1 MWDHPQTEQILSV
14 RIAKIKGIPIR
25 LHFTLLIAFVLIT
38 WTVSVQLLPTIYP
51 RLSPAEYW
59 ISGTIGATILFISVL
74 LHELAHSVVALSYGL
89 KVHQIILFIFGGVS
103 DIEEKPGED
112 SSKDFR
118 KEFKIAIVGP
128 ATSFVI
134 AAALGVSWL
143 VLSSLITNGSSNTAA
158 SVVIADNNSSSFI
171 LMTTANIAKAVLRY
185 GTLINIL
192 LGVFNLI
199 PAFPL
204 DGGRVLR
211 ASLTRWKKNYDQ
223 ATKISVRIGIG
234 ISYGFIAFGFLTMI
248 SGSFTG
254 GIWILLIGWFLN
266 SGAQSYLQQY
276 EITSILSKVPLDSI
290 MNTSIVTVK
299 EDLTVDSLINERFNL
314 YSKDSFPVVTSHG
327 YLLGMVTFGDAWAVP
342 ESDRA
347 TTITRDIMIHKKNL
361 ILMDTNRRADE
372 ALLEMTR
379 KNMGKVFVCNE
390 EGILI
395 GLISKTDIM
404 KAAGVRKDYDE
415 TVTKFRGSK

>member
-1 MWDHPQTEQILSV
+1 MWGHLQTEQILSV
-14 RIAKIKGIPIR
+14 RIAKIRGIPIR
-25 LHFTLLIAFVLIT
+25 LHFTLLIAFILIT
-38 WTVSVQLLPTIYP
+38 WTVSIQLLPTIYP

-59 ISGTIGATILFISVL
+59 ISGIIGATILFISVL

-134 AAALGVSWL
+134 AAALGISWL
-143 VLSSLITNGSSNTAA
+143 VLSSLITNGSNNTAA
-158 SVVIADNNSSSFI
+158 SVVTANNYSGSFI

-211 ASLTRWKKNYDQ
+211 ASLTRWKRNYDQ

-276 EITSILSKVPLDSI
+276 EITSILSRVPLDSI

-299 EDLTVDSLINERFNL
+299 EDLTVDGLINERFNL
-314 YSKDSFPVVTSHG
+314 YSKDSFPVVTGDG
-327 YLLGMVTFGDAWAVP
+327 YFLGMVTFKDAWAVP
-342 ESDRA
+342 ESSRA
-347 TTITRDIMIHKKNL
+347 TTITRDIMIPKKNL

-379 KNMGKVFVCNE
+379 KNMGKVFICNE
-390 EGILI
+390 KGILI
-395 GLISKTDIM
+395 GLVSKTDIM
-404 KAAGVRKDYDE
+404 NAASKRKEYDE
-415 TVTKFRGSK
+415 TVRKFR